1 MVKRGFSLAEALVVM
16 VIISI
21 FFAAAAKIITT
32 KPKPKKQ
39 INIHGYFECYRKE
52 SGTLYQRYVREGI
65 ATEEESVSV
74 CTFEAPTGVGF
85 FNLNSYSPV
94 AHSSMEPNINT
105 RLTVN
110 VGSGITVS
118 STNGYYTLTGT
129 EGITPDEQR
138 KFFGSI
144 YRDSKIFNE
153 GGNIRTG
160 LIISW

>member
-21 FFAAAAKIITT
+21 FFAAAAKVITT

-39 INIHGYFECYRKE
+39 VNTHGYFECYRKD
-52 SGTLYQRYVREGI
+52 GGGLFQRYVREGVP
-65 ATEEESVSV
+65 TEEESVSI

-105 RLTVN
+105 RLTIN
-110 VGSGITVS
+110 VGSNITVNS
-118 STNGYYTLTGT
+118 SNGTYTLTGT
-129 EGITPDEQR
+129 DGVTQETQR

-144 YRDSKIFNE
+144 YRDSMVFNE
-153 GGNIRTG
+153 GGNVRAG
-160 LIISW
+160 VIISW